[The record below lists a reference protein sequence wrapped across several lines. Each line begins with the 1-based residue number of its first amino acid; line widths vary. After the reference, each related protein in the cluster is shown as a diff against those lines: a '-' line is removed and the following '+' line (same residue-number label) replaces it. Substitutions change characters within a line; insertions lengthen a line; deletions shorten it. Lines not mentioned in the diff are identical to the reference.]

1 MQALKAFTTLRRFR
15 AHRPAKWKK
24 WMTLGVLIACAASS
38 AQAYDPLDFVP
49 EQVPAA
55 RLSGEATM
63 RRYGVPAYT
72 ATLFIDPGSFSPQDL
87 TRESFALDFEYVV
100 PCKGAGLASSF
111 AAQMDDMSLASST
124 QIGDW
129 RTQLRHFLPD
139 IAPDQHL
146 TAVFGPGRGTRFYR
160 NGELFG
166 AIAGDDFAR
175 AFFGIW
181 LDDTTAMPDIR
192 QGLLTGS
199 H

>member
-1 MQALKAFTTLRRFR
+1 MVG
-15 AHRPAKWKK
+15 
-24 WMTLGVLIACAASS
+24 GVLFAALFATFSG
-38 AQAYDPLDFVP
+38 AAHAYDPLEFVP

-55 RLSGEATM
+55 RLSGQATM

-72 ATLFIDPGSFSPQDL
+72 ATLFIDPGTFSPQDL

-100 PCKGAGLASSF
+100 PCKGVGLANSF
-111 AAQMDDMSLASST
+111 AAQMGDLGQASSA

-129 RTQLRHFLPD
+129 RTQLRRFLPD
-139 IAPDQHL
+139 ISPDQHL

-166 AIAGDDFAR
+166 AIPGDDFAR

-181 LDDTTAMPDIR
+181 LDDTTTMPDVR
-192 QGLLTGS
+192 QRLLMGA